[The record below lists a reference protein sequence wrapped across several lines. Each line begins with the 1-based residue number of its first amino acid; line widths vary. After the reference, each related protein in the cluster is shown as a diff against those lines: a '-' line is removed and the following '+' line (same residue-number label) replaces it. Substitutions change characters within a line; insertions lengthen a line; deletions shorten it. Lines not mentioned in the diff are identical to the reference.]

1 MDNFKYYYN
10 NVPGKGLC
18 RNNLIYT
25 SLINEDATEFCMWF
39 HNDSEYHKGHNEVV
53 DPKLMEMKYIREKDF
68 LLTLDVDY
76 KNLIP
81 RLTKIDSDEQ
91 KIYFEIQGVDFWEQS
106 HGKTYEDVLP
116 DWQEQ
121 MLYIMETHKKLGIY
135 KYSLHP
141 SSYFIIDGKLK
152 NVNYF
157 FAYNQTE
164 SAITVKEHMSHISKE
179 RQASLLPK
187 MKELDI
193 QENKTYSFDK
203 LQVLCLESFRNVYSE
218 SFINK
223 AISIYK

>member
-25 SLINEDATEFCMWF
+25 SLINQDATEFCMWF